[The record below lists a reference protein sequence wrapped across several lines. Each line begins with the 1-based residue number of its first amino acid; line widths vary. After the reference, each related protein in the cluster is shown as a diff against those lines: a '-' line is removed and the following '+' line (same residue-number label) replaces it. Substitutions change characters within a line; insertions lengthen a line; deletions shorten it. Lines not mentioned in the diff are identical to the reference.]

1 MVAAVRKLISKGGR
15 KRKARGV
22 KAASPEQKMGAKE
35 AKMKLTDFKKLSD
48 AEQKKFIKEAKD
60 ANKPKKKKKPVVKRS
75 SKDNKERQGLMA
87 QQKKEMKEDALGSE
101 ILPRRRATG
110 PAGQE
115 VEQGLLLSK
124 VPTPKK
130 KEMSPAT
137 YKRQRRTG
145 RRRKGEYAPPAS
157 MLGEEMS
164 RGGRGR
170 EMMPSGKEREELISS
185 GCEIKK

>member
-75 SKDNKERQGLMA
+75 SKDNKELQGLIA
-87 QQKKEMKEDALGSE
+87 QQKKEMKVKWV
-101 ILPRRRATG
+101 IINQKLPLVKKR
-110 PAGQE
+110 
-115 VEQGLLLSK
+115 EQ
-124 VPTPKK
+124 
-130 KEMSPAT
+130 
-137 YKRQRRTG
+137 
-145 RRRKGEYAPPAS
+145 KGV
-157 MLGEEMS
+157 
-164 RGGRGR
+164 
-170 EMMPSGKEREELISS
+170 
-185 GCEIKK
+185 